1 MEIKNSNN
9 TFIQFV
15 FYFKNKS
22 QVVCEIVHFVFE
34 NSQKKKKKGKKQS
47 LFSYYTKNY
56 YQMLFIS
63 AI

>member
-34 NSQKKKKKGKKQS
+34 NSQKKKKGKKQS